1 MLCPARG
8 RPTMGAFP
16 HPAAFPMTPVT
27 PFLRRSALA
36 LLSGAGLATLCVN
49 IAPGFYHDLRDWRL
63 MDLPGPGGPLFIW
76 PAATPLALVTDLL
89 MAIVLFLM
97 AKELWEAVT
106 HQRGPFAGR
115 RALAPLALAAGG
127 MAGAALVWIALT
139 GAIET
144 AEEAAGAPGWL
155 VPMGGSAILAYAFG
169 RWALGMGHAAL
180 QVLLFVTLCADI
192 AALLLAGIVAPGAA
206 GLRPLWLILP
216 LGAALAGWAVMT
228 RPLSR
233 PGLTERE
240 RRRDERLWPWAV
252 VGAVS
257 WLGVAASGLPPA
269 LGLLPLIPAIPQ
281 SRNAFGLFATAEG
294 FLHDP
299 LNRMAHLLMT
309 PALGVLFL
317 FGFLQGAL
325 DLQAVAPTTW
335 VALGALALGK
345 PAGIMAVALV
355 LARAG
360 RLMIEFEKCQQV
372 LLDRHA
378 AQGHPRPGLVPHRT
392 WAIRW
397 ASLPPTARARPRSST

>member
-1 MLCPARG
+1 
-8 RPTMGAFP
+8 
-16 HPAAFPMTPVT
+16 MTPVT

-36 LLSGAGLATLCVN
+36 LLSGAALATLFVN
-49 IAPGFYHDLRDWRL
+49 IAPGVYHDLRDWRL
-63 MDLPGPGGPLFIW
+63 WDMPGPGAPVPLW
-76 PAATPLALVTDLL
+76 PGVTPLVLVTDLL
-89 MAIVLFLM
+89 MAAVLFLM
-97 AKELWEAVT
+97 AKELWEATT
-106 HQRGPFAGR
+106 HRRGPFAGR

-127 MAGAALVWIALT
+127 MAGAALAWLALS

-180 QVLLFVTLCADI
+180 QVLLFVTLAADI
-192 AALLLAGIVAPGAA
+192 AALLLSGIVAPGAA

-240 RRRDERLWPWAV
+240 RRRDERLWPWALA
-252 VGAVS
+252 GAVS

-269 LGLLPLIPAIPQ
+269 LGLLPIIPAMPQ

-325 DLQAVAPTTW
+325 DLQAIAPTTW
-335 VALGALALGK
+335 IALGALVLGK
-345 PAGIMAVALV
+345 PLGILAVAAALRLAGHLPEGLNRTDLSVIALAAGAAGLMIPPVVAATALPGGAMTEAARLGMALALLAGPLAVV
-355 LARAG
+355 LAR
-360 RLMIEFEKCQQV
+360 R
-372 LLDRHA
+372 
-378 AQGHPRPGLVPHRT
+378 
-392 WAIRW
+392 
-397 ASLPPTARARPRSST
+397 